1 MNTSRP
7 SFAKILWVDYWALL
21 SALVGVLSAGF
32 YIYNSFLSAKPAVN
46 MDLFVLAGFF
56 IGVLGVMLRYAS
68 IASLIGGG
76 LELTATVS
84 EVGFFR
90 DRGIIKYIFTHE
102 GKRMS
107 GHTSVMK
114 TKATTRYQPG
124 QEVTIV
130 VDRENPKKTLLKDLF
145 V

>member
-21 SALVGVLSAGF
+21 SALVGMLAVGF
-32 YIYNSFLSAKPAVN
+32 YIYNSFLSAKPVEN
-46 MDLFVLAGFF
+46 MNLFVVAGFF
-56 IGVLGVMLRYAS
+56 LGVLGVMLRYAS
-68 IASLIGGG
+68 IASLIGSG
-76 LELTATVS
+76 LEVRATVS

-90 DRGIIKYIFTHE
+90 DRGFIKYIYTHE
-102 GKRMS
+102 GKRLT

-114 TKATTRYQPG
+114 NKTTTRYQPG

-130 VDRENPKKTLLKDLF
+130 VDRENSKKTLLKDLF